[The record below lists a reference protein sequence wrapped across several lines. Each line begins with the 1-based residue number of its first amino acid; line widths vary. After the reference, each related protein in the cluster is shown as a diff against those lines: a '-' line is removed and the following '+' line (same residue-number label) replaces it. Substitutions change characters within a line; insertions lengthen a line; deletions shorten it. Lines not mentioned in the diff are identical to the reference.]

1 MKFIEWF
8 NKVAAWVKN
17 FLEDGEG
24 ASSHKR
30 LMAVAAFSIAAVL
43 AFKAKGVDYVIAFLT
58 LTGALAGV
66 SAFTKT

>member
-8 NKVAAWVKN
+8 NKVVAWVKN
-17 FLEDGEG
+17 FFEDGEG

-30 LMAVAAFSIAAVL
+30 ILAVAAFSIAAVL

>member
-8 NKVAAWVKN
+8 NKVVAWVKN
-17 FLEDGEG
+17 FFEDGEG

-30 LMAVAAFSIAAVL
+30 LLAVAAFSVATVL
-43 AFKAKGVDYVIAFLT
+43 AFKVKGVEYVIAFLT